1 MEPDKLEKYIQAKLQ
16 EREIQPSENAWQR
29 ISEGLQSPEAKKRK
43 VRGWYGIAASILALI
58 GFSLFYFRNVPL
70 TEPQIDAVVNTK
82 SNGRVQENDNV
93 DFVAE
98 KEMEVVV
105 RDTAPETNI
114 LQTTDIKD
122 LSGLASVPPNLS
134 ANKQKEFQIHG
145 RQDNESTR
153 EPILA
158 LVSQEVLTE
167 KISEV
172 IAQVQELERNNGVS
186 EAEIDSLLYAA
197 QKTIITEKLFT
208 ENNKV
213 NAMALLSEVEEELDQ
228 SFRDHIFESLKVGF
242 LKVRTAVADRNN

>member
-1 MEPDKLEKYIQAKLQ
+1 
-16 EREIQPSENAWQR
+16 
-29 ISEGLQSPEAKKRK
+29 
-43 VRGWYGIAASILALI
+43 
-58 GFSLFYFRNVPL
+58 
-70 TEPQIDAVVNTK
+70 VVNTK